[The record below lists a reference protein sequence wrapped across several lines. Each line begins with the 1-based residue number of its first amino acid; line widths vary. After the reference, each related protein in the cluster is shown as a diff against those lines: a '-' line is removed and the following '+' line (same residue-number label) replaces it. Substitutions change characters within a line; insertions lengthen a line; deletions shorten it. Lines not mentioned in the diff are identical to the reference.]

1 MYSFILGA
9 YATRC
14 DFSQGPCDWT
24 QSTEDDFDWL
34 RRRGK
39 YMTLM
44 KDIVRVSLT
53 YHIVYNVNWPP
64 ERDSKAD
71 VSSVSSEG
79 LTLETS
85 ALLWPIHIINSVDK
99 TKLFCNTPH
108 RLSTTVALKTCPFH
122 SMVY

>member
-1 MYSFILGA
+1 MYPFILGA

-53 YHIVYNVNWPP
+53 YPVVYNVDWPP

-85 ALLWPIHIINSVDK
+85 ALLWPIHIINPVDK
-99 TKLFCNTPH
+99 TKLICNTPH
-108 RLSTTVALKTCPFH
+108 RLSTMVALKTCPFH
-122 SMVY
+122 SIVY